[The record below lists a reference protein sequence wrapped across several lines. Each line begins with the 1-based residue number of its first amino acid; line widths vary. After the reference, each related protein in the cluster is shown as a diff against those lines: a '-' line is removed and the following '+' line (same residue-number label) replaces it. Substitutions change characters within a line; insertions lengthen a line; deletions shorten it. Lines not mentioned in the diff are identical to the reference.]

1 MDICSHY
8 ARVKKKMI
16 VNKFLALGILIPML
30 ILLAVPLAA
39 AVTGGTGG
47 DTGDAG
53 GTGGSP
59 GTTPPDTTGSPGT
72 TPPDTTGSPGTTPP
86 DTTGVTKHH
95 HHGSGSSSDS
105 KHGGLIQIPSNKT
118 DFPDNDP
125 NVIQVHVTS
134 AKKDIIGAWHITGEI
149 TNVGNDSL
157 QFVHITAHLYDA
169 TGQLVGNGDGYTSPT
184 NLDSQHTGTFDTLI
198 TKDTLSGTPTNYRLS
213 YDWS

>member
-1 MDICSHY
+1 
-8 ARVKKKMI
+8 MI
-16 VNKFLALGILIPML
+16 VNKFLTLGILIPML

-47 DTGDAG
+47 GTGDTG
-53 GTGGSP
+53 GTGGGTGDTGGTGGGT
-59 GTTPPDTTGSPGT
+59 GTTPPDTTGG
-72 TPPDTTGSPGTTPP
+72 
-86 DTTGVTKHH
+86 TKHH

-105 KHGGLIQIPSNKT
+105 RHGGLIQIPSNKT
-118 DFPDNDP
+118 DYPDNDP
-125 NVIQVHVTS
+125 SVIQVHVTS

-184 NLDSQHTGTFDTLI
+184 NLDTQHTGTFDTLI
-198 TKDTLSGTPTNYRLS
+198 TKDTLSGTPTSYRLS